1 MASAIPAWQRLDAE
15 AHALAAGGALARE
28 LRASHPRRL
37 SRRVR
42 AAHRS
47 PPYAALRARA
57 RDPRMFARP
66 VIDRLRCFRGIDSCQ
81 PPACAARSATS
92 AAFPAQHCWGFGIV
106 PSERTSDTKRR
117 QGSITKAGPHAR
129 RLWSRPLTIT
139 AIHPDRGDAR
149 SPPSRPESACIAIAW
164 RVQRRL
170 YQRWQH
176 LHQHRRKPAG
186 VVAIACAREL
196 ATCLWKAATLARVR

>member
-1 MASAIPAWQRLDAE
+1 LDAE

-57 RDPRMFARP
+57 RDPRMLARP
-66 VIDRLRCFRGIDSCQ
+66 VIDRSRCFRGID
-81 PPACAARSATS
+81 TLS
-92 AAFPAQHCWGFGIV
+92 AAGVCSEIGDFRRFPSPTLLAGFGIV

-117 QGSITKAGPHAR
+117 QSRSPRPAR
-129 RLWSRPLTIT
+129 TRGGCWSRPLTIT
-139 AIHPDRGDAR
+139 AIHPDQGDAR

-170 YQRWQH
+170 YQHWQH

-196 ATCLWKAATLARVR
+196 ATSLWKAATLA